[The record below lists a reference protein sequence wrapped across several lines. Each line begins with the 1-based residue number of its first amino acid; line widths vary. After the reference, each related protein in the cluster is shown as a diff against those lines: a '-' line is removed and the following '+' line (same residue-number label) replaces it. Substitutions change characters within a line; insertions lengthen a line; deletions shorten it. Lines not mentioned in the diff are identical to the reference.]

1 MVRSKIKDAME
12 LKVLKVAVYIVVI
25 IVLVLLSTLY
35 VQGCI

>member
-12 LKVLKVAVYIVVI
+12 LKVLKVVVYIVVI

>member
-12 LKVLKVAVYIVVI
+12 LKVLKVVVYIEVI